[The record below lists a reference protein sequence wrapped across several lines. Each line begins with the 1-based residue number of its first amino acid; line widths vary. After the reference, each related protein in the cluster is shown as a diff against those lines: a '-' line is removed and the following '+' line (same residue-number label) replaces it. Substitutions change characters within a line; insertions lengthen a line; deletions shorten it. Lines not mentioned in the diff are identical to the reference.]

1 MMFKSKIEKKK
12 NKNKKKTITWIFWS
26 FAVQN
31 CCSIG
36 ESYCF
41 FSKKNVLLTICLT
54 AATDTLQ
61 ALD

>member
-1 MMFKSKIEKKK
+1 MMFKSKTEKKK
-12 NKNKKKTITWIFWS
+12 KKKTITWIFWS

-41 FSKKNVLLTICLT
+41 FSQKNVLLTLGLT